1 MRPRPAKAL
10 TQAQLNRRAEIGE
23 ERRAKTRAK
32 LIDAAYGLF
41 AARGADA
48 PTIDDIIAAAAV
60 ARGTFYNH
68 FDTRDDC
75 FKAVADEIATFINRL
90 ILPQIEQLTDPAA
103 RVSLAMRLFIHFA
116 VADEARGWIL
126 LRTMPLVGSL
136 NLQMKSFIESQ
147 FTQAIAEGRFRAT
160 SVSHAMDLSLG
171 LEIMTIHRLL
181 VDRLDL
187 GYIDS
192 AAEMLLLALGVA
204 PTDIADVLALPVN
217 LSGVTEHAGG

>member
-1 MRPRPAKAL
+1 MSPTPAKAL
-10 TQAQLNRRAEIGE
+10 TPAQLSRRAEIGE
-23 ERRAKTRAK
+23 ERRARTRAK

-41 AARGADA
+41 AARGADT
-48 PTIDDIIAAAAV
+48 PTIDDIIAAAGV

-90 ILPQIEQLTDPAA
+90 ILPQIEYLTDPAA
-103 RVSLAMRLFIHFA
+103 RISLAMRLFIHFA
-116 VADEARGWIL
+116 IADEARGWIL
-126 LRTMPLVGSL
+126 LRTMPLVGAL

-147 FTQAIAEGRFRAT
+147 FAQAIAAGRFRAT
-160 SVSHAMDLSLG
+160 SVSHAVDLSLG

-181 VDRLDL
+181 VDRLDA

-192 AAEMLLLALGVA
+192 AAETLLLALGVA
-204 PTDIADVLALPVN
+204 PVEIAELLKLPVD
-217 LSGVTEHAGG
+217 LSGITEHGKA